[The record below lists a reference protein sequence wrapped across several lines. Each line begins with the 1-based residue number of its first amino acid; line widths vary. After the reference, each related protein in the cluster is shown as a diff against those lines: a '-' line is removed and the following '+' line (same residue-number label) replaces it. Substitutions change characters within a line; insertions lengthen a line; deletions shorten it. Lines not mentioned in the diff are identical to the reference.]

1 MALHLSLVFLFG
13 LLGNAISCLV
23 CLAPLPTFYQI
34 WKKKTSE
41 GYQSIPYIIG
51 LFSAMMWL
59 FYAIFATDA
68 MLLITINVFT
78 FFMQTIYIAI
88 FLFYAT
94 KADRLTTIKL
104 ICFLNIVGFG
114 AICSVTMAFTHGLLR
129 VKVLGWF
136 CMIFSLCVFVAPL
149 GIVRKVIKTKSVEFM
164 PISLSFFL
172 TLSAVMWF
180 MYGFLKKDPY
190 VAVPNILG
198 LTFGILQMVLY
209 MIYRKSTPEADITKK
224 AVADKVPEVPVVIDV
239 GKLGSASVDQT
250 NQINQVVPV
259 DRAVPQE
266 LIIELMNV
274 VAAAEE
280 EERRKTSATSTHMN
294 NTHQPEREIAVPVQA
309 A

>member
-1 MALHLSLVFLFG
+1 MALHFSLVFLFG

-34 WKKKTSE
+34 WKKKTSQ
-41 GYQSIPYIIG
+41 GYQSIPYVIG

-78 FFMQTIYIAI
+78 FIMQTIYIAI

-94 KADRLTTIKL
+94 KSDRLTTIKL
-104 ICFLNIVGFG
+104 VCFLNVVGFG
-114 AICSVTMAFTHGLLR
+114 AICTVTLAFTHGLLR

-198 LTFGILQMVLY
+198 LTFGVLQMVLY
-209 MIYRKSTPEADITKK
+209 LIYRKSTLPDTKNNKAAEEA
-224 AVADKVPEVPVVIDV
+224 VPAVVIDV
-239 GKLGSASVDQT
+239 GKLPSAVPDQA
-250 NQINQVVPV
+250 NQVVPV
-259 DRAVPQE
+259 DRAVPQQ
-266 LIIELMNV
+266 LIIQLMNV
-274 VAAAEE
+274 VAVAQEEEE
-280 EERRKTSATSTHMN
+280 EERMKNKETVH
-294 NTHQPEREIAVPVQA
+294 REAVAVA
-309 A
+309 